1 MDMIQVRGL
10 RKAFGSNVAVDDV
23 SFEIRKG
30 ELFGLLGPNGAGKS
44 TTINL
49 LVGALA
55 LDAGEIRI
63 DGSSDPMRPIVRR
76 KIGLAPQALALY
88 EELSA
93 EENLAFYGRLYG
105 LRGAS
110 LRERVTWCL
119 DLAGLT
125 ERRSHLI
132 RTFSGGMKRRINLAC
147 ALVHAPQVLFLDE
160 PTVGVDPQ
168 SRSHVFE
175 NLETLHRS
183 GLTILYTTH
192 YMEEAQ
198 RLCDRVAIMDQG
210 KILALDTVDE
220 LIRKY
225 GGSSM
230 LTAELERPPAD
241 PGALPGRL
249 EGTTLRLQT
258 QKPLEDL
265 ARLSASGAVFT
276 TLKIERPDL
285 EVVFL
290 ALTGR
295 RLRD

>member
-1 MDMIQVRGL
+1 MIQVHGL
-10 RKAFGSNVAVDDV
+10 RKAFGSNVAVDDI

-49 LVGALA
+49 MVGALS
-55 LDAGEIRI
+55 LDAGDIRI
-63 DGSSDPMRPIVRR
+63 GGASDPTRAVVRR

-119 DLAGLT
+119 DLAGLAD
-125 ERRSHLI
+125 RRSHLI
-132 RTFSGGMKRRINLAC
+132 KNFSGGMKRRINLAC
-147 ALVHAPQVLFLDE
+147 ALVHEPEVLFLDE

-175 NLETLHRS
+175 SLETLHKA

-198 RLCDRVAIMDQG
+198 RLCDRVAIMDHG
-210 KILALDTVDE
+210 KILALDRVDE
-220 LIRKY
+220 LIRNH
-225 GGSSM
+225 GGASI

-241 PGALPGRL
+241 PGALPGTL

-258 QKPLEDL
+258 QTPLEDL
-265 ARLSASGAVFT
+265 ARLSASGAAFT

-290 ALTGR
+290 KLTGR